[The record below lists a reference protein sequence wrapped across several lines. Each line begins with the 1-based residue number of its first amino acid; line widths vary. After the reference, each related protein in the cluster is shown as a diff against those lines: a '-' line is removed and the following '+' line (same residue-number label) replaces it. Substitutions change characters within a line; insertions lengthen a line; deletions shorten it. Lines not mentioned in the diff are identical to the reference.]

1 MARETCLPYGFQRGR
16 TNDLSNVH
24 ERVKALYL
32 TGQFSDLTIRFQGR
46 KETIKAHRLIL
57 AMTSPVFEAKLF
69 GHTAVGGELILTEDS
84 PETFSWL
91 MEYMYFDQTQFPST
105 NMALEVSYLA
115 CKYEMNVLK
124 YVCSEYLKRV
134 LSDTNYLMV
143 YNAAVHLDNPDLI
156 NKCSKKMY
164 ETSGDVFST
173 QRITQLSRWALQHL
187 LEQPFINID
196 EVVVF
201 SAVLSWGRH
210 QLGLRNTGCTPS
222 ELRREIEDFL
232 PYLRFLTMSTDEF
245 VENVVPTEIFSPEE
259 ICAILRNIK
268 NVKGSP
274 VPKACANTREKRNK
288 MVKF

>member
-210 QLGLRNTGCTPS
+210 QLGLRNTGCS
-222 ELRREIEDFL
+222 KRISGGNQRFL
-232 PYLRFLTMSTDEF
+232 PIFGFDMSTDEF
-245 VENVVPTEIFSPEE
+245 VENEPQNGIFSPEKY
-259 ICAILRNIK
+259 APFFRHK
-268 NVKGSP
+268 KKKGP
-274 VPKACANTREKRNK
+274 PDPKSRAQ
-288 MVKF
+288 